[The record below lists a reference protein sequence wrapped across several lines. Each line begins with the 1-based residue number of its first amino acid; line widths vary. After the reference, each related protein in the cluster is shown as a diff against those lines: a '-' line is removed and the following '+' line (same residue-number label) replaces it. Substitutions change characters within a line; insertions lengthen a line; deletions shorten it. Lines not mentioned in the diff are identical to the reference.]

1 MPKPLNIVV
10 FLEEN
15 YYLVYTKSGYKCSKM
30 KSFFDWI
37 RKNPKKIRI
46 LYILAIVICL
56 LLCTIIILGNDFSK
70 LDDKVSLG
78 GSSYGD
84 PNCVAVIENLSMP
97 SALKYKEQLKSI
109 DGIGYVHWLDDYA
122 DIAVPLSVIPKDALS
137 KYYPDGNA
145 RFELC
150 LIGSSVESTVKEI
163 KTSFGESILLSG
175 AAIEVVRGIQLM
187 RGIVYALILLLAIFT
202 ALLIYSKLSENY
214 ERREKKPKPAQ
225 QPEPIQEPEPEPVVV
240 PEPEPIPQPEPEEE
254 PIVVIEPE
262 PIPQPEPEPIVI
274 PEPEPEPIVVPEPEP
289 IPEPEPE
296 PIVALEPEPIK
307 EPTEAE
313 KRSER
318 IKELR
323 AEIAANRQSIME
335 KLLPLKYKLQDAA
348 FMVTEKAEDVREKIA
363 PKHYQSFEEQF
374 EAVEKQFEI
383 PETNTDIFDVGD
395 MNKSAE
401 EEVEKIWANDFFKDC

>member
-1 MPKPLNIVV
+1 
-10 FLEEN
+10 
-15 YYLVYTKSGYKCSKM
+15 M

-46 LYILAIVICL
+46 LYILAIVVCL
-56 LLCTIIILGNDFSK
+56 LLCTIIIFGNDFSK

-97 SALKYKEQLKSI
+97 SALKCKEQLKSI

-122 DIAVPLSVIPKDALS
+122 DTAVPLSLIPKDILS

-175 AAIEVVRGIQLM
+175 AAIEVVRGIQVM
-187 RGIVYALILLLAIFT
+187 RAIVYTLILLLAIFS
-202 ALLIYSKLSENY
+202 ALMLYAKISENY

-225 QPEPIQEPEPEPVVV
+225 QPEPIQES
-240 PEPEPIPQPEPEEE
+240 EPEEE
-254 PIVVIEPE
+254 PIVVT
-262 PIPQPEPEPIVI
+262 
-274 PEPEPEPIVVPEPEP
+274 EPEP

-296 PIVALEPEPIK
+296 PIEVLEPEPITEPEPVVVPEPEPESIPEPEPEPIVAPESEPIPEPVK
-307 EPTEAE
+307 EPTVAE

-323 AEIAANRQSIME
+323 AEIAANRQSILE
-335 KLLPLKYKLQDAA
+335 RLLPLKYKLQDAA
-348 FMVTEKAEDVREKIA
+348 VMVTEKAEDVKEKIV

-374 EAVEKQFEI
+374 EAVEEQFNI
-383 PETNTDIFDVGD
+383 PEIDTDIFDVGD
-395 MNKSAE
+395 MNKAAE
-401 EEVEKIWANDFFKDC
+401 KEVEKIWANDFFKDC